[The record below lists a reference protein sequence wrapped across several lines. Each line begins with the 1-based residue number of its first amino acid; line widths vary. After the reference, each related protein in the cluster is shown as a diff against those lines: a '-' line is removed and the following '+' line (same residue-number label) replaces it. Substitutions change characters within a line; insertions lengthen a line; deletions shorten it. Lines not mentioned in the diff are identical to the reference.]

1 MIIAVHDVERE
12 VPSVGFQLAIGR
24 PEFSP
29 LRRLPLLPVLQ
40 SPSRFFRDPHLDR
53 RLNWNLG
60 PWLGAGLRSMR
71 ALGFGGKSFS
81 DFWREK
87 GKVLGFNQCVPP
99 TCSITSR
106 PFPLTPSLFW
116 IAEL

>member
-60 PWLGAGLRSMR
+60 SLARRRIALYACFGLRWKEFFGFLEGKRKGAG
-71 ALGFGGKSFS
+71 
-81 DFWREK
+81 
-87 GKVLGFNQCVPP
+87 
-99 TCSITSR
+99 I
-106 PFPLTPSLFW
+106 
-116 IAEL
+116 